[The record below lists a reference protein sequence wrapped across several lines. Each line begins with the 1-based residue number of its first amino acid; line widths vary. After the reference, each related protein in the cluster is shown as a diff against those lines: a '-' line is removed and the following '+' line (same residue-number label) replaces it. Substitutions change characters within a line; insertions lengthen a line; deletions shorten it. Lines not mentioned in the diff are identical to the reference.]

1 MAAGGLAAAIIVLN
15 FIFNQLSLAN
25 QCVNKT
31 EQMACFSPAV
41 EFPGFLHPGA
51 DKDYSINP
59 KLSIAVARNCIS
71 IGNSIALIE
80 KRDRSFTCSSI
91 LRHA

>member
-1 MAAGGLAAAIIVLN
+1 MGLLLRLLFKILFPI
-15 FIFNQLSLAN
+15 QLSLAN